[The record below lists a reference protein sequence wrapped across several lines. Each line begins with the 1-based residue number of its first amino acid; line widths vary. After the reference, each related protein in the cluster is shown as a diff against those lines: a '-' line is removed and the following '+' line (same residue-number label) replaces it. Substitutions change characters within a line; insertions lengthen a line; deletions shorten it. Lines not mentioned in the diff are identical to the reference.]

1 MEINDMRIPF
11 TKYAVQLAHLTI
23 FVHLIVAQL
32 SRIFFASCFA
42 IVRAIKYHLARKT
55 ERKLERHVLVAFIAY

>member
-1 MEINDMRIPF
+1 
-11 TKYAVQLAHLTI
+11 VQLAHLTI
-23 FVHLIVAQL
+23 FVHLMVAQL

-42 IVRAIKYHLARKT
+42 IVRAIKNHLAGKT